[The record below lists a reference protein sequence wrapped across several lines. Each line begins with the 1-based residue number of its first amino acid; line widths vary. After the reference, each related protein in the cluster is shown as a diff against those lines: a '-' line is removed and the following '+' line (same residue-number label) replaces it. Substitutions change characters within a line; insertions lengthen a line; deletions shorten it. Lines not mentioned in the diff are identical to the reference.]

1 MQLLSQKY
9 QKTKGYSLIQTRK
22 AFNFFDEDKS
32 GKISLKNLKRVA
44 REIGEPLTDDYL
56 REMLEDA
63 DRDGD
68 GEINQAEFM
77 RIMRRVED
85 FE

>member
-1 MQLLSQKY
+1 MAK
-9 QKTKGYSLIQTRK
+9 
-22 AFNFFDEDKS
+22 
-32 GKISLKNLKRVA
+32 
-44 REIGEPLTDDYL
+44 EIGEPLTDDYL

-68 GEINQAEFM
+68 GEINEAEFM

-85 FE
+85 FEWVYFLQNLRIPRYQNG

>member
-1 MQLLSQKY
+1 M
-9 QKTKGYSLIQTRK
+9 
-22 AFNFFDEDKS
+22 
-32 GKISLKNLKRVA
+32 A

-68 GEINQAEFM
+68 GEINEAEFM